1 MTSLYSLQGILDEA
15 VQQLGKVT
23 QDKARYEQVLKGLIM
38 QVRLFLA
45 FRNVIPRGLQP
56 VFYVAV
62 FSYVT

>member
-45 FRNVIPRGLQP
+45 FRNVIP
-56 VFYVAV
+56 
-62 FSYVT
+62 